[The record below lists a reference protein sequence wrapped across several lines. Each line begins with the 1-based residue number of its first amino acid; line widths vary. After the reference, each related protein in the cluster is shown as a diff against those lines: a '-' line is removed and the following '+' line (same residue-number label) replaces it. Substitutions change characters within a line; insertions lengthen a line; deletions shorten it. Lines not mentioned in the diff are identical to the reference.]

1 MAFVIRLPFVVAN
14 GVHKASGT
22 TNLFNKSKAG
32 GIGFDTADS
41 TELKYNQA
49 GTVRTVCN
57 LDGTQTLTNKTFTT
71 PTITGALNSDTK
83 FCTTQFDAVTGTTGV
98 TLTNVVGLTGFSVV
112 ASGVYRFQIFINGVA
127 TANSG
132 HKIGLKLTTTTLTSA
147 NYGAQALLASTTAYT
162 QGTTATDQMSL
173 HAATTATIGVHIRG
187 RLVINA
193 AGTIAVQAAQ
203 NAAHA
208 DTTSVYVGSWATFT
222 RVS

>member
-22 TNLFNKSKAG
+22 TNLFNKSKAA

-49 GTVRTVCN
+49 GTVRTICN
-57 LDGTQTLTNKTFTT
+57 LDGAQTLTNKTFTT
-71 PTITGALNSDTK
+71 PTLTGALNSDTK
-83 FCTTQFDAVTGTTGV
+83 FCTTQFDATSGSTGV
-98 TLTNVVGLTGFSVV
+98 TLTNVVGLTGFTVV
-112 ASGVYRFQIFINGVA
+112 AAGVYRFEININGVA
-127 TANSG
+127 TANCG
-132 HKIGLKLTTTTLTSA
+132 HKIGLKFTTTTLTSA
-147 NYGAQALLASTTAYT
+147 NYGAAAKLAASCAYT

-173 HAATTATIGVHIRG
+173 HAATTATLGVFIRG
-187 RLVINA
+187 RIIVNVG
-193 AGTIAVQAAQ
+193 GTIAVQAAQ
-203 NAAHA
+203 NASHA